1 MTESHFLFCSKYVFF
16 ASIPTLSNYFAFNQI
31 DLNILYV
38 SSKITL
44 GKLMD
49 VVGRKRGLIV
59 SQVLSLIGWIVV
71 CASFDVAT
79 VCVGRFVCGMAAA
92 ATALICKLRKF
103 ETIEKAK

>member
-1 MTESHFLFCSKYVFF
+1 
-16 ASIPTLSNYFAFNQI
+16 
-31 DLNILYV
+31 
-38 SSKITL
+38 
-44 GKLMD
+44 MD
-49 VVGRKRGLIV
+49 VVGRKKGLIV

-103 ETIEKAK
+103 EAIEEAKNFIFQRDIALLTKLDLELYM